1 SQKGVLKS
9 ATTRREGVVGNLD
22 IGVDI
27 LAKFGLKNEKMVGR
41 AFEEVNKEDNI
52 SFINHEFDK
61 MVSML
66 GVRTPIVNTT
76 VGIVA
81 AAWII

>member
-1 SQKGVLKS
+1 
-9 ATTRREGVVGNLD
+9 
-22 IGVDI
+22 
-27 LAKFGLKNEKMVGR
+27 MVGR

-81 AAWII
+81 AAWIICTVLLIFFRKKLPKKN